1 VAYTCAYTPLA
12 LIHAAGLVPHRLIP
26 TEAQEA
32 PDQAGA
38 HLHDNLCPHVKR
50 VLDRALAGALPENMA
65 GVVLMGSCDTMRR
78 LADAWRAGR
87 PDDRVFL
94 ADLPSTTGPGAVSF
108 FADELGRLART
119 LAEWSGQEATGE
131 RLAASV
137 DLYRRLGA
145 EVERRRRQAARGK
158 APTQARGAKPM
169 VFRELQEPWLPAPNQ
184 KELRGGWPALQRLLN
199 RAVTEAPEPLLDEL
213 QREGEGGKPG
223 TSNNGIPVYLFGNV
237 MSDPEAFAMLEECG
251 ARVVGDDLC
260 TGSRQLT
267 ALDAPPD
274 GAVDFSWLAR
284 TTLAR
289 PPCARTLLEEEPGGL
304 AGRLLARVEAAGARG
319 VITHVLKFCDPY
331 LARLPA
337 LRDALREAGVPLLVL
352 EGDCTLRSMGQHQT
366 RIEAFVEMLG

>member
-1 VAYTCAYTPLA
+1 MSERQALAYTCAYTPLP
-12 LIHAAGLVPHRLIP
+12 LIHAAGLVPHRLLP

-50 VLDRALAGALPENMA
+50 VLDRALAGALPDNLA
-65 GVVLMGSCDTMRR
+65 GVVLMGSCDAMRR
-78 LADAWRAGR
+78 LADAWRAWR

-94 ADLPSTTGPGAVSF
+94 ADLPATTGPEAVSF
-108 FADELGRLART
+108 FADELGRLARV
-119 LAEWSGQEATGE
+119 LEEWSGQAPTED

-137 DLYRRLGA
+137 ELYRSLGA
-145 EVERRRRQAARGK
+145 AVERRRRRAARG
-158 APTQARGAKPM
+158 
-169 VFRELQEPWLPAPNQ
+169 ELH
-184 KELRGGWPALQRLLN
+184 GGWAELQRLLN
-199 RAVTEAPEPLLDEL
+199 GAVTGPPEPLLDEL
-213 QREGEGGKPG
+213 QGRGEGAPAARARG
-223 TSNNGIPVYLFGNV
+223 TPVYLFGNV
-237 MSDPEAFAMLEECG
+237 MSDPGAFAMLEECG
-251 ARVVGDDLC
+251 VRVVGDDLC

-267 ALDAPPD
+267 TLDAGPDPD
-274 GAVDFSWLAR
+274 GGGGLSWLAR

-289 PPCARTLLEEEPGGL
+289 PPCARTMIDEAEGL
-304 AGRLLARVEAAGARG
+304 AGRLLARARAAGARG

-352 EGDCTLRSMGQHQT
+352 EGDCTLRSMGQHRT